1 MQRTTAATV
10 GLLFVLGVVLVLVL
24 GGGSR
29 QKPSSK
35 PAPSSSAAAFVAAP
49 SASVAVPPA
58 AAVGLADAGDGGVEA
73 LFDTLPDGRRV
84 PELPATA
91 PKAISFGVVLVAYAG
106 AESAPKEARGK
117 EEARKRAEQLL
128 EDARRDFGSAVT
140 KGDPGSSSDAGR
152 IPRGILEPAVEYLLF
167 TLDKGAVY
175 PAPIDTPRGYWLVRR
190 ND

>member
-10 GLLFVLGVVLVLVL
+10 GLLFVLGLVLVLVL
-24 GGGSR
+24 VGGGR

-35 PAPSSSAAAFVAAP
+35 PAPSSSAVTLPAAP
-49 SASVAVPPA
+49 SASVAAAPP
-58 AAVGLADAGDGGVEA
+58 VELADAGDGGVA
-73 LFDTLPDGRRV
+73 HLFDTLPDGRRV

-91 PKAISFGVVLVAYAG
+91 PKTISFGVVLVTYAG

-117 EEARKRAEQLL
+117 EEARKRAELLL
-128 EDARRDFGSAVT
+128 EDARRDFASAVT
-140 KGDPGSSSDAGR
+140 KGDQGSSSNAGR

-167 TLDKGAVY
+167 TLEKGAIY